1 MPEFEAPNQML
12 TLAARGE
19 LERRLAQCESV
30 RKFDDGLERESAAI
44 ADALG
49 DLEKVFRRYVDE
61 WLPQVLAAT
70 TAKSL
75 TTLFPSSA
83 SSFKKWSGTSGIR
96 NPFAPSYS
104 ETTRSP
110 QRSTR
115 DSDPSQTTRK
125 MGNHASRSWG
135 SCGSTSTPR

>member
-70 TAKSL
+70 TCEEVDDALSEIRIQFQEVVWHFWYPKSFRTQL
-75 TTLFPSSA
+75 LGDDAQPPT
-83 SSFKKWSGTSGIR
+83 ID
-96 NPFAPSYS
+96 
-104 ETTRSP
+104 TRLRP
-110 QRSTR
+110 
-115 DSDPSQTTRK
+115 
-125 MGNHASRSWG
+125 
-135 SCGSTSTPR
+135 